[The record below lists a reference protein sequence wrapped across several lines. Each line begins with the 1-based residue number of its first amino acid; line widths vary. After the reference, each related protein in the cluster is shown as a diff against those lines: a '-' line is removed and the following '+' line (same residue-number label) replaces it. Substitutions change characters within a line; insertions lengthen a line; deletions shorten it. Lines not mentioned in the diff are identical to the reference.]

1 MPKQRPGHPRGLC
14 AVDVIAR
21 KRDGLRVE
29 AEELHWFVSAYVA
42 GGVAEEEMAAFLM
55 AVYLRGME
63 LDEVAALT
71 MTMAATGKPV
81 DLSGVP
87 GVKVDKHSTGGVGD
101 KTTLVVAPLVAAAGA
116 PVAKM
121 SGRALGHTGGTID
134 KLEAIP
140 GLSCEMTAAQF
151 ARQVKRIGVAVAAQ
165 SADMCPADKRTY
177 ALRNR
182 IGAVASIPLIA
193 ASVMSK
199 KLAAG
204 ADAIVLDVKCG
215 SGAFMKDLRSA
226 RRLARMMVEIG
237 ARASRPTAA
246 LVTDMSQP
254 LGRAV
259 GNSLEVAEA
268 IEVLRGEGPAEV
280 RELSLALGARMLVL
294 ARVAGGEREA
304 RQRLEQALASG
315 AALGKFR
322 QMVAAQGGDA
332 RVVDDPAR
340 LPRAE
345 SEAAAR
351 APAAGVVRAI
361 ETQVIGE
368 IAHRLMR
375 EGGPGAGVTLM
386 KKRGDRVGAGEAVA
400 MVHGDA
406 GARRAAA
413 EVAGAFD
420 IGQGAP
426 RRRPLVLEVIT
437 AGRAAGR

>member
-1 MPKQRPGHPRGLC
+1 
-14 AVDVIAR
+14 
-21 KRDGLRVE
+21 
-29 AEELHWFVSAYVA
+29 
-42 GGVAEEEMAAFLM
+42 
-55 AVYLRGME
+55 
-63 LDEVAALT
+63 
-71 MTMAATGKPV
+71 
-81 DLSGVP
+81 
-87 GVKVDKHSTGGVGD
+87 
-101 KTTLVVAPLVAAAGA
+101 
-116 PVAKM
+116 
-121 SGRALGHTGGTID
+121 
-134 KLEAIP
+134 
-140 GLSCEMTAAQF
+140 
-151 ARQVKRIGVAVAAQ
+151 
-165 SADMCPADKRTY
+165 
-177 ALRNR
+177 
-182 IGAVASIPLIA
+182 
-193 ASVMSK
+193 
-199 KLAAG
+199 
-204 ADAIVLDVKCG
+204 
-215 SGAFMKDLRSA
+215 MKDLRSA

-361 ETQVIGE
+361 ETQAIGE
-368 IAHRLMR
+368 IAHQLMR

-386 KKRGDRVGAGEAVA
+386 KKRGDRVTAGEAVA